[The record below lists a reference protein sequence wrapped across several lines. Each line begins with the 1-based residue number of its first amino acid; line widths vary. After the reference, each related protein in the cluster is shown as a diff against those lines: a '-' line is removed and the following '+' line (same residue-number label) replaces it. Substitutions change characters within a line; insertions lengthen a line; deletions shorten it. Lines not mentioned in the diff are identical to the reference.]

1 MTIVTKIPK
10 VNMLQII
17 SPYPPLSFPGCESL
31 EKVQELGCGCC
42 AALVRSNP
50 DLANRGHFGGEAPDG
65 FGGG

>member
-1 MTIVTKIPK
+1 MTTVTKNSK
-10 VNMLQII
+10 VNLLQIS
-17 SPYPPLSFPGCESL
+17 SPYSPLSFPGCEAP

-50 DLANRGHFGGEAPDG
+50 DSASRGHFGGEAPDG